1 MTKAEQ
7 IRSGPA
13 FSPIAS
19 VPRLGLNRVE
29 VAAAIGV
36 SVGTVDLM
44 VTEGFLPPPRRWHSR
59 KVWLVQEIAIAMM
72 DWPEDN
78 NPLTKKDGNADDWR
92 ATV

>member
-1 MTKAEQ
+1 MTAAGH

-36 SVGTVDLM
+36 SVNTVDLM
-44 VTEGFLPPPRRWHSR
+44 VVEGFLPPPRRWHSR
-59 KVWLVQEIAIAMM
+59 KVWLVQEIAAAMM

-78 NPLTKKDGNADDWR
+78 NPLAKKDSNADEWR
-92 ATV
+92 ASV